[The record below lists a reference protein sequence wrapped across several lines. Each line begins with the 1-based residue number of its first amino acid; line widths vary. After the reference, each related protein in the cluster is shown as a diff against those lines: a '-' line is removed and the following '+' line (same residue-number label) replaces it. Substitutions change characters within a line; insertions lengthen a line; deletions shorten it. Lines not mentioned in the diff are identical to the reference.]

1 MKKLFCKENV
11 NKEVIISTE
20 EFNSLLKENKIKWS
34 VKSDCEENG
43 MSMLN
48 YSNIDE
54 TFYHLILRK
63 YNVKIKEMMFAED
76 DKNKI
81 RLLYE
86 YK

>member
-1 MKKLFCKENV
+1 MRKLFCKENV

-20 EFNSLLKENKIKWS
+20 EFNSLLKENKIRWC
-34 VKSDCEENG
+34 VNTDCEENG
-43 MSMLN
+43 MSMVN

-54 TFYHLILRK
+54 TFYYLILRR